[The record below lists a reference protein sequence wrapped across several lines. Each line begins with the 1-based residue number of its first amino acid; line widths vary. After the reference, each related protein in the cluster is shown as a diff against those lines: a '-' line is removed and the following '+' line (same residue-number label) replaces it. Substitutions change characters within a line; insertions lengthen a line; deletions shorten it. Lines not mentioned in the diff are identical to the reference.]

1 MSHFKVR
8 PHVCGRPYV
17 IISEYELIKNI
28 INDLL
33 LMTHKILAVLWEKIS
48 KLYLLKCICSGTEC
62 NWKNDHTS
70 WWSIPH
76 HDYVEDVQAS
86 CLAGCDVGINT
97 NTNGLMFTTNSGKQK
112 EQTWRQAKYHVRCE
126 GTSDFNDWYVLISI
140 LSLL

>member
-1 MSHFKVR
+1 ML
-8 PHVCGRPYV
+8 
-17 IISEYELIKNI
+17 IIF
-28 INDLL
+28 
-33 LMTHKILAVLWEKIS
+33 
-48 KLYLLKCICSGTEC
+48 LLKCICSGTEC

-70 WWSIPH
+70 WWAIPH

-126 GTSDFNDWYVLISI
+126 GTSDFNDWYVLISF
-140 LSLL
+140 LLVLVLNTCRASLNISFSARSFGKRSEEEMLFSPF